1 MQVSIPVSIGE
12 LFDKVSILQIKLR
25 YISKPSKHINIH
37 KEWSMLCKIAKE
49 IDPAYEVSK
58 NYRLLLSINEQLWHI
73 EDGKRDCE
81 RKKDFGDTF
90 VELARNVYIKNDR
103 RAFIKRKINEEY
115 GSSIIEEKSY
125 DKYL

>member
-12 LFDKVSILQIKLR
+12 LFDKVSILQNKLR
-25 YISKPSKHINIH
+25 YISEPSKHINIH
-37 KEWSMLCKIAKE
+37 KEWSLLCKIAKE
-49 IDPAYEVSK
+49 IDPNYEEDK
-58 NYRLLLSINEQLWHI
+58 NYLLLFSINEELWHI

-81 RKKDFGDTF
+81 RKKDFGEKF
-90 VELARNVYIKNDR
+90 IELARNVYKKNDE
-103 RAFIKRKINEEY
+103 RASIKRKINEEY